1 MVKSTLYFDELD
13 TPIGPLSLL
22 GDDDK
27 LLRIDFGHVYQ
38 IEEKWQKWLNR
49 YFKEA
54 SLTPNSKPFQTAKDE
69 LSAYFNGEEREFSL
83 NYETWGTAFQK
94 QVWQALIYD
103 IPFGETKSYKD
114 IAEIIDNPKA
124 VRAVGGAV
132 NKNPI
137 SIVVPCHRVIGANGK
152 MVGYGGGLDKKEF
165 LLAFEKENNNA
176 N

>member
-49 YFKEA
+49 YFKEVSFKPYA
-54 SLTPNSKPFQTAKDE
+54 KPFQTAKDE
-69 LSAYFNGEEREFSL
+69 LTAYFNGEKKEFTF

-94 QVWQALIYD
+94 QVWQALIHD

-152 MVGYGGGLDKKEF
+152 LVGYGGGIDKKEF
-165 LLAFEKENNNA
+165 LLGIEKEKSKA